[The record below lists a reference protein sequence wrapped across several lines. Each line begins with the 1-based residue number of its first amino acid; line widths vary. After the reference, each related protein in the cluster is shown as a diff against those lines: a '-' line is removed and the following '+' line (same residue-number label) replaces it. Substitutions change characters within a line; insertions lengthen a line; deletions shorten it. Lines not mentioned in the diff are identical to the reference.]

1 MRTAHLRK
9 AEMHLVYGIAC
20 KTIGNIQVAHQHLG
34 LLACHLFGRA
44 EDTLL
49 GKRHIRACEQKGEY
63 E

>member
-9 AEMHLVYGIAC
+9 AEMHLIYSVARETVGD
-20 KTIGNIQVAHQHLG
+20 IQVARQHLG